1 MYTVK
6 FMNEYIYCHV
16 NKGIETDSLLIDTD
30 DVLQS
35 LNEQVAILFDSFYD
49 LDVGEQQPCFFC

>member
-1 MYTVK
+1 
-6 FMNEYIYCHV
+6 MNEYIYCHV

-49 LDVGEQQPCFFC
+49 LDVGDQQPCFF

>member
-1 MYTVK
+1 
-6 FMNEYIYCHV
+6 MNEYIYCHG
-16 NKGIETDSLLIDTD
+16 NKGIKIDSLLIDTD

-49 LDVGEQQPCFFC
+49 FDVGDQQPYFF

>member
-6 FMNEYIYCHV
+6 LMNEYIYCHG
-16 NKGIETDSLLIDTD
+16 NKGIKIDSLLIDTD

-49 LDVGEQQPCFFC
+49 FDVGDQQPYFF